1 MKRKKKEV
9 PRWPLTLWTAFFLG
23 TLGGGVRVGVGMCT
37 LVTKSGKRL
46 HRSVLCFRSI
56 WADWTKSFA
65 NVLEMVAEKV
75 CSRCLELG
83 GTSWIEQAH
92 SSPKRDPLTAYLC
105 VPETESGEGSQNL
118 DGKFTHIFLLILAFS
133 LHGKDG
139 GQGLPGRAG
148 QRAGASVEPA

>member
-92 SSPKRDPLTAYLC
+92 SSPKRAHNWTAQRCSRSYTEKRRGRK
-105 VPETESGEGSQNL
+105 ETEGARRIKGGNE
-118 DGKFTHIFLLILAFS
+118 
-133 LHGKDG
+133 KDRDRSR
-139 GQGLPGRAG
+139 Q
-148 QRAGASVEPA
+148 

>member
-1 MKRKKKEV
+1 MKRKEKEV

-37 LVTKSGKRL
+37 LVTKSGQRL

-56 WADWTKSFA
+56 WADWTKSFV
-65 NVLEMVAEKV
+65 NVLEMVAERV

-92 SSPKRDPLTAYLC
+92 SSPKRGPLTAYLC
-105 VPETESGEGSQNL
+105 VPETEWEEGSQNL
-118 DGKFTHIFLLILAFS
+118 DGKFTHIFLLVLAFS